1 MMCDKTGNY
10 EVEISMKKMMRA
22 IIRREFLDNILSFKF
37 VACVLVAVVL
47 TLISTFVLTSDYQ
60 DRLEDY
66 NKGLAVAKEKLT
78 NIYVYSQLEVG
89 IFKKPSPLSILVSG
103 RENRTGNSVYLTHRE
118 IPTSL
123 KGGFIKNEFSRAFS
137 FFDLASIVV
146 VVFSILAILLSYQS
160 VSGEKEDGVLSL
172 ILSNSVARYK
182 FLLGKYAGGL
192 ISIVVPLTLCFIVGT
207 LVVLFSRGVEAGSDF
222 FIPAVILYLLSI
234 LYLSSILLTGILVSS
249 RTKTSFH
256 SLIFLL
262 AFYLIAVFLL
272 PLTVRNYSENMA
284 IKKAK
289 NYENTVNELVRETNK
304 RIAESWNQVPVKRT
318 WAMKSLDFFRRIN
331 PKETVEFYK
340 GYFPLREK
348 IREEHALKIYDLKR
362 KDFQAK
368 ERIRKFQKIF
378 LAFIPPSSFEETAEL
393 IAGTGQDNLN
403 LFFQQLTLYWHQY
416 VRYLHEK
423 DAFSLKYFF
432 PGPEELTLE
441 EREIISGMNEAFQK
455 GSEVW
460 KSEAH
465 KRATNY
471 NPQLSTLN
479 LADLP
484 VFQFRKA
491 EFLGRIKTI
500 SFNALLLIFYNL
512 LALILAHF
520 SFNRYDPRLNG

>member
-1 MMCDKTGNY
+1 MIRT
-10 EVEISMKKMMRA
+10 
-22 IIRREFLDNILSFKF
+22 IIRREFIDNILSFKF
-37 VACVLVAVVL
+37 MACVLVALVL
-47 TLISTFVLTSDYQ
+47 TLISTLVLTRDYR

-89 IFKKPSPLSILVSG
+89 IFKRPSPLSILVSG
-103 RENRTGNSVYLTHRE
+103 IENRTGNQVSLTQRE

-137 FFDLASIVV
+137 FFDLASVIV
-146 VVFSILAILLSYQS
+146 VVFSILAILLSYHS
-160 VSGEKEDGVLSL
+160 VSGEKEDGALSL
-172 ILSNSVARYK
+172 ILSNSLARYK
-182 FLLGKYAGGL
+182 FLLGKYIGGL
-192 ISIVVPLTLCFIVGT
+192 ISVVVSLTICFIVGI
-207 LVVLFSRGVEAGSDF
+207 LVVLFSKGVEAGSDF
-222 FIPAVILYLLSI
+222 FIPAIILYLLSI

-272 PLTVRNYSENMA
+272 PLTVGNFSEKMA

-289 NYENTVNELVRETNK
+289 NYENNVNEFVRERDKQMTE
-304 RIAESWNQVPVKRT
+304 AWNQVPVKKS
-318 WAMKSLDFFRRIN
+318 WAMMGGGVFKRIN
-331 PKETVEFYK
+331 PRETIEFYK
-340 GYFPLREK
+340 GYYPLIEK

-362 KDFQAK
+362 KDFQVK
-368 ERIRKFQKIF
+368 EKIRIFQKIF

-393 IAGTGQDNLN
+393 IAGTGQGNLK

-441 EREIISGMNEAFQK
+441 EREIISEVNEAFK
-455 GSEVW
+455 KAPGWW
-460 KSEAH
+460 KSEAY
-465 KRATNY
+465 KRAMNY
-471 NPQLSTLN
+471 NPQLTYLN
-479 LADLP
+479 LGDLP
-484 VFQFRKA
+484 IFQFRKPD
-491 EFLGRIKTI
+491 FLERIKTI
-500 SFNALLLIFYNL
+500 SFNALILIFYNL
-512 LALILAHF
+512 LVLIFAHF
-520 SFNRYDPRLNG
+520 SFNRYDPRLNI